1 MMSSTTPSQPPSR
14 AMCSPVTPSKAR
26 STANPDA
33 SRPRFTAAASRR
45 SSSTT
50 STRMGTVSPRG
61 SAGRTTTLS
70 AASQQLS
77 ATSQRVQS
85 RVVLETRGGAMAI
98 KMSRRARWAVPATGV
113 AVTAAVVA
121 GLQIP
126 SAQASPTLPARTP
139 AQLLAEVSSDAS
151 LPPRPGTMGES
162 TSLGLPQLPQVGNAT
177 SLTSL
182 LTGSHTIKIYY
193 QNAKKFRVAIP
204 QPESEIDLIR
214 NGTTAWLWNS
224 TENSVTKFNLPADSK
239 GKVARVKPELPPL
252 TPQQAASELLKSVG
266 KTTVVSVEANVM
278 VAGEP
283 SYQLVLA
290 PKDDRSLVG
299 KVTIAID
306 AKYDV
311 PLRVQVFAKHAA
323 SPAFQF
329 GYTAIQFTAPAAAN
343 YDFTPPS
350 GASVNVVN
358 GSDGSG
364 KSAAG
369 TKQDASGFGSYG
381 TSWLTVLELP
391 QSDLMKGFGA
401 GGLNAPSSPA

>member
-1 MMSSTTPSQPPSR
+1 
-14 AMCSPVTPSKAR
+14 
-26 STANPDA
+26 
-33 SRPRFTAAASRR
+33 
-45 SSSTT
+45 
-50 STRMGTVSPRG
+50 
-61 SAGRTTTLS
+61 
-70 AASQQLS
+70 
-77 ATSQRVQS
+77 
-85 RVVLETRGGAMAI
+85 MAI

-151 LPPRPGTMGES
+151 LPPLTGTMVES

-193 QNAKKFRVAIP
+193 QDAKKFRVAIP

-239 GKVARVKPELPPL
+239 GKVAQAKLPPL
-252 TPQQAASELLKSVG
+252 TPQQAADELLKSVG

-306 AKYDV
+306 AKYGV

-329 GYTAIQFTAPAAAN
+329 GYTAIQFTAPASAN

-350 GASVNVVN
+350 GASVNVVGG
-358 GSDGSG
+358 GSE

-369 TKQDASGFGSYG
+369 TEQDASGFGSFG
-381 TSWLTVLELP
+381 TSWLTVVELP

-401 GGLNAPSSPA
+401 GGLPSSSSSAATGTSGPSSVMGGDSQAVISNLIGAAKPVHGAWGSGTLLTTSLFSMLMTNGEVYIGAVEPSVLYAAVGHASS